1 MMLDKRYHAPD
12 GLMTLLRVEDSK
24 GTGAY
29 GAGMVPSSCYGDAH
43 PSPTEDR
50 GFKSYAKAVRQD
62 ECECWEAVNRL
73 LTDIFT
79 YRSNGPLLFG
89 FASVAAYHAWFDD
102 DARYT
107 LRMAGGRVV
116 VYHAPP
122 ECAFIGAAQAVFDR
136 RHATKR
142 AELDP
147 ITLLRYGAMPRA
159 K

>member
-29 GAGMVPSSCYGDAH
+29 CAGMVPASCYGDAR
-43 PSPTEDR
+43 PSPIEDR
-50 GFKSYAKAVRQD
+50 GFRSYAKAVRQD
-62 ECECWEAVNRL
+62 EYECWEAVNRL

-79 YRSNGPLLFG
+79 YRSASPLLFG
-89 FASVAAYHAWFDD
+89 FASVAAYRAWFDG

-136 RHATKR
+136 RHAVR
-142 AELDP
+142 AHFLRPD
-147 ITLLRYGAMPRA
+147 TLERVV
-159 K
+159 